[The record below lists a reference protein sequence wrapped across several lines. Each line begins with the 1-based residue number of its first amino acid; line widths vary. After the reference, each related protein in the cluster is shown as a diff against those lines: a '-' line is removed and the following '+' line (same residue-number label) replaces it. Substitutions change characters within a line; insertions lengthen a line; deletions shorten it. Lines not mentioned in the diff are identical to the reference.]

1 MANVE
6 SDDPVIPPIAHF
18 SSIKPSP
25 RTDTLSPCHI
35 VHLMHIHPKANNE
48 LPHYATLITTYQY
61 SMNISW
67 NIMNM
72 YMNIISY
79 NINVE

>member
-6 SDDPVIPPIAHF
+6 SDDPVIPPSQAHF

-25 RTDTLSPCHI
+25 RTDTAG
-35 VHLMHIHPKANNE
+35 HLKSHRTLDAYPSK

-61 SMNISW
+61 SMNKIL
-67 NIMNM
+67 
-72 YMNIISY
+72 
-79 NINVE
+79 